1 MSAKYDEALKKF
13 VVVRQDGTVAGIVSA
28 ADRNEAVVMVKAE
41 EARWSLGE
49 D

>member
-1 MSAKYDEALKKF
+1 MSAKYDETLKKF

-28 ADRNEAVVMVKAE
+28 ADRNEAVLMVKAE